1 MSVACYRGVC
11 AEIVA
16 ELLSAGASAHE
27 RQGSGTPLG
36 MCLGEC
42 ARPQGPRADV
52 VTLLLRAG
60 AEVESWFFYDFEDLD
75 KSAEDWI
82 REQFHEP
89 SWNAKALKTIKELLA
104 GVRREGSWLAFRRA
118 EQRASFRLW
127 WLVARGRAT
136 TADPLLGR
144 VAGLPNEL
152 RSNVLGFWC
161 LAE

>member
-1 MSVACYRGVC
+1 M
-11 AEIVA
+11 VA
-16 ELLSAGASAHE
+16 ELLSAGASPHVGE
-27 RQGSGTPLG
+27 GSIPPLG
-36 MCLGEC
+36 VCLTMCE
-42 ARPQGPRADV
+42 RPQGPRADV

-60 AEVESWFFYDFEDLD
+60 ADLD
-75 KSAEDWI
+75 SCFGGKSALSVEDVLHGV
-82 REQFHEP
+82 EQSERDDPHFHP
-89 SWNAKALKTIKELLA
+89 PWNADNKTLKTIKELVA

-118 EQRASFRLW
+118 EQKASFRLW

-152 RSNVLGFWC
+152 RSKVLGYWC

>member
-1 MSVACYRGVC
+1 M
-11 AEIVA
+11 VA
-16 ELLSAGASAHE
+16 ELLSAGDSPHE
-27 RQGSGTPLG
+27 GKYVLILGGTEEPLVTPLG
-36 MCLGEC
+36 MCLGLC

-52 VTLLLRAG
+52 VTVLLRAG
-60 AEVESWFFYDFEDLD
+60 AELDLCFGV
-75 KSAEDWI
+75 KSAEDVI
-82 REQFHEP
+82 RGIEHSGTRWHP
-89 SWNAKALKTIKELLA
+89 LWNSDNEIKIIKELLA

-152 RSNVLGFWC
+152 RSKVLGYWC